1 MALASLG
8 VECKRRA
15 NDRWMIFSPHFKE
28 TTTKEPLGDDINKS
42 LLSVLFLVY
51 LERRAKRLRSN
62 RLLEHKEVWSEEK
75 GSSKSSSTREEKRR
89 KEPPN
94 KNRVVFFES
103 FVLLFAK
110 VAKRTRRDQRQRFA
124 RDVIRIRIRGFHD
137 ARPRRRRERDVDREK
152 LRLTDAEKGHN
163 YIRRRWWSSSRN
175 DARLQGQSERVRET
189 QCAKRKVMMG
199 F

>member
-62 RLLEHKEVWSEEK
+62 RLHKEEENVRERAHITK
-75 GSSKSSSTREEKRR
+75 KSRRRNNDVARKTKKRF
-89 KEPPN
+89 
-94 KNRVVFFES
+94 VVLAS
-103 FVLLFAK
+103 
-110 VAKRTRRDQRQRFA
+110 RTRRDQRQRFA

-189 QCAKRKVMMG
+189 RAKRKVMMG